1 MYNLAT
7 LLDDLEGNLDPKKKD
22 RLSDIVAAAKSLSSL
37 TGMARQNGEKN
48 MKHTTNNASPR
59 TTLSSIPEGYQEVSG
74 TDDDLGVW
82 GVDGIQAI
90 LKTMECKIDFIPFGV
105 SVIGTCD
112 NLTLTNTPCSIRRL
126 P

>member
-37 TGMARQNGEKN
+37 TGMARQNGKKN
-48 MKHTTNNASPR
+48 MKNTTNNASPR
-59 TTLSSIPEGYQEVSG
+59 TTLSSIPEGYQEASG
-74 TDDDLGVW
+74 TDGDLGIW